1 MKIPECHECFG
12 VHICNAIHHRGSVD
26 CVNFHKL
33 VEEKL
38 TPTNSA
44 MDAIALCKRLFDFVN
59 SNGELNVSESSYW
72 YCELEKIAQQHQ

>member
-1 MKIPECHECFG
+1 MEQPLDNSPSYEQLASECCAMARTIES
-12 VHICNAIHHRGSVD
+12 IRTA
-26 CVNFHKL
+26 L
-33 VEEKL
+33 VEL
-38 TPTNSA
+38 GTTPNRA